1 MTQVIDNIFSNV
13 SYWQDKKLLLQA
25 IRSDFYNDK
34 NMIVKLLGISS
45 ALVSPSNEAKKDMWN
60 HQINKYNMG
69 DDILRNVNPDIL
81 KDFDFAKMAI
91 AKYNRTYIFLD
102 KSLQASKELAALASR
117 YETDEHPHNNPI
129 LEYMPEIFRNDG
141 EISIMATTR
150 NLENLRLAKL
160 LQNNKYFIVDM
171 INFIYED
178 DKRYKVLEY
187 INQDLLNDKR
197 FVSKLGCFDGLCE
210 KFRGDVVFVSYTV
223 INDIEI
229 LSKVKIFDE
238 QIVAAGFKN
247 KTYHE
252 NPQYILSKIFKY
264 IERFN
269 DDFEEL
275 ETKIKDK
282 KLLYRLFWELGQMA
296 TEDFI

>member
-1 MTQVIDNIFSNV
+1 
-13 SYWQDKKLLLQA
+13 
-25 IRSDFYNDK
+25 
-34 NMIVKLLGISS
+34 
-45 ALVSPSNEAKKDMWN
+45 
-60 HQINKYNMG
+60 
-69 DDILRNVNPDIL
+69 
-81 KDFDFAKMAI
+81 
-91 AKYNRTYIFLD
+91 
-102 KSLQASKELAALASR
+102 
-117 YETDEHPHNNPI
+117 
-129 LEYMPEIFRNDG
+129 
-141 EISIMATTR
+141 
-150 NLENLRLAKL
+150 
-160 LQNNKYFIVDM
+160 M

-178 DKRYKVLEY
+178 DKRYKILEY

-197 FVSKLGCFDGLCE
+197 FVSKLGCFNGLCE

-229 LSKVKIFDE
+229 LSNVEIFDE

-247 KTYHE
+247 KTYNE
-252 NPQYILSKIFKY
+252 NPQYILTKIFKY

-282 KLLYRLFWELGQMA
+282 KLLHRIFWELGQMA